1 MKASLKYFISV
12 SDMGKLKLNM
22 GNIKLKENNKLVED
36 LLKMLERGS
45 LNDVKIKLS
54 DEEIVANKDI
64 LMARSDYFASM
75 FSNNKFIEGETGS
88 VDMSHC
94 SKAVMERI
102 IKYLFSGEATF
113 DQMYLAQLL
122 ELVHTTDM
130 MLLAVFKET
139 VATYVEH
146 YITVNN
152 ASDDAAARFFP
163 ELVSG
168 LKLASK
174 YKLTF
179 TKRISWELYQ
189 GLKVIPNDVTA
200 TDAFKTLPFNLIKDI
215 FLADLWQDQRGKFK
229 AFMVWLTENEASE
242 KQKTEIV
249 ESFNFEDFTA
259 EELLTSVRDSGLYS
273 AKRIDERVLDLLKNK
288 DMKINELKNTID
300 EAKKYIPTFQLHR
313 FQAY

>member
-1 MKASLKYFISV
+1 
-12 SDMGKLKLNM
+12 
-22 GNIKLKENNKLVED
+22 
-36 LLKMLERGS
+36 
-45 LNDVKIKLS
+45 
-54 DEEIVANKDI
+54 
-64 LMARSDYFASM
+64 
-75 FSNNKFIEGETGS
+75 
-88 VDMSHC
+88 
-94 SKAVMERI
+94 
-102 IKYLFSGEATF
+102 
-113 DQMYLAQLL
+113 
-122 ELVHTTDM
+122 
-130 MLLAVFKET
+130 MLLSVFKET

-288 DMKINELKNTID
+288 DMKIKELKNTID